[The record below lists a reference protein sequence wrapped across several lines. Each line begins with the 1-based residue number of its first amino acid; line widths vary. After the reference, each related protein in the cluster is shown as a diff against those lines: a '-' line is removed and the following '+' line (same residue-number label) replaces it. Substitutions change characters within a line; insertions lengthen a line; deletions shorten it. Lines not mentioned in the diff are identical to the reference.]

1 MRFALW
7 GCALAAFAASVAT
20 TDLQAAD
27 AKPSERCYSRMSVD
41 VSGLPAEKAFLRD
54 LVLSRV
60 AMRTPPS
67 NAADVL
73 TVKFAIDTS
82 IAGEN
87 AVVSVRDGR
96 AEIRGGRFRA
106 LVFGAGRLLR
116 AIRYGTRAFALEDGD
131 YPFAPAK
138 PFRQAYLAR
147 HFDNWYMRASAD
159 ELILH

>member
-1 MRFALW
+1 
-7 GCALAAFAASVAT
+7 
-20 TDLQAAD
+20 
-27 AKPSERCYSRMSVD
+27 
-41 VSGLPAEKAFLRD
+41 
-54 LVLSRV
+54 
-60 AMRTPPS
+60 MRTPPS

-147 HFDNWYMRASAD
+147 HFDNWYLTASAD
-159 ELILH
+159 ELIRSKDSIAAVCERCGWLSENYPKRIFKQQFKQQCFYK